1 MITKP
6 WNRNY
11 PKQVPLS
18 IDIPNITLND
28 MLKGANQDFANNDA
42 LVCHGEKITFNNVN
56 NYTNKFAGFL
66 QNNWQ
71 LQKSDHIAIMLLNIL
86 QFPIVIFA
94 LIKLG
99 CVFININ
106 PLYTSREIKG
116 ILQDSKA
123 KGIIVLSAL
132 AHNVEAIADE
142 CKDLK
147 HLNGY
152 KNCRSLPKP

>member
-1 MITKP
+1 MPINLLASYKT
-6 WNRNY
+6 
-11 PKQVPLS
+11 
-18 IDIPNITLND
+18 
-28 MLKGANQDFANNDA
+28 
-42 LVCHGEKITFNNVN
+42 
-56 NYTNKFAGFL
+56 
-66 QNNWQ
+66 NWQ
-71 LQKSDHIAIMLLNIL
+71 LLKSDHIAIILPNIL
-86 QFPIVIFA
+86 QFPVVIFA

-106 PLYTSREIKG
+106 PLYTSREIKV

-147 HLNGY
+147 HLMVT
-152 KNCRSLPKP
+152 KIAVFTQALRSK